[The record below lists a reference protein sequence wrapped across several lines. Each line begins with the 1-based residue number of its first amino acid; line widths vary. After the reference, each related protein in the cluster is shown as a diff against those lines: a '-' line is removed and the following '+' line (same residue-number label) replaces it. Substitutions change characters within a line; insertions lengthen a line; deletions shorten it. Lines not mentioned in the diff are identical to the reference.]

1 MPPVVTIMSFKAASN
16 WPKPLTFWIYVAAGI
31 ARIIA
36 SAIAM
41 PFLSPRRR

>member
-1 MPPVVTIMSFKAASN
+1 MWPLGTVMSIKAASN
-16 WPKPLTFWIYVAAGI
+16 WPKPLTFWVYVAAGV

-41 PFLSPRRR
+41 PFLSLPRR